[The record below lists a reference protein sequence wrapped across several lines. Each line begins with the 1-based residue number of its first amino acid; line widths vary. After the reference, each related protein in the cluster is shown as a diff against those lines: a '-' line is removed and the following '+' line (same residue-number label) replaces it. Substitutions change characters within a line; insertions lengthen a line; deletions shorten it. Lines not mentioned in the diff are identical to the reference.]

1 MLEHKQIKRI
11 FEGALMAAEGEPLSL
26 PRLKQI
32 LPDNDL
38 ENKELREIINELAED
53 YRGHGIEL
61 KEVAS
66 GFRFQVCADLSQWV
80 SKLWEERV
88 PRYSRALL
96 ETLAL
101 IAYRQPITRAEIE
114 DVRGVSLSSNIIRTL
129 FERQWIKVAG
139 HKDVPGKPALLVT
152 TNEFLD
158 YFNLKSIKELPTLKE
173 LSDLDQAAL
182 QLELSLNSENRED

>member
-11 FEGALMAAEGEPLSL
+11 LKGALMAAEGEPLSL
-26 PRLKQI
+26 GRFKQI
-32 LPDNDL
+32 LSDNDI
-38 ENKELREIINELAED
+38 ENKELKETLNELTED
-53 YRGHGIEL
+53 YRGRGIEL

-80 SKLWEERV
+80 SKLWEERA
-88 PRYSRALL
+88 PRYTRALL

-114 DVRGVSLSSNIIRTL
+114 NVRGVSLSSNIIRTL

-158 YFNLKSIKELPTLKE
+158 HFNLKSIKELPILKE
-173 LSDLDQAAL
+173 LSDIDQAAL
-182 QLELSLNSENRED
+182 QLELNLDSETSN

>member
-11 FEGALMAAEGEPLSL
+11 FEGALMAAEGEPLPLS
-26 PRLKQI
+26 RLKQI
-32 LPDNDL
+32 MPDNDI
-38 ENKELREIINELAED
+38 ENNELREIINELVGD

-66 GFRFQVCADLSQWV
+66 GFRFQVCADLCQWI
-80 SKLWEERV
+80 SKLWEERA

-139 HKDVPGKPALLVT
+139 HKDMPGKPALLVT

-182 QLELSLNSENRED
+182 QLELSLNSETRED

>member
-11 FEGALMAAEGEPLSL
+11 FEGALMAAEGEPLSI

-32 LPDNDL
+32 LSDNDI
-38 ENKELREIINELAED
+38 ENKGLREILNELIED

-80 SKLWEERV
+80 SKLWEERA

-173 LSDLDQAAL
+173 LSDLDQAAV
-182 QLELSLNSENRED
+182 QLELSLNSESRED

>member
-11 FEGALMAAEGEPLSL
+11 LEGALMAAEGEPLSL
-26 PRLKQI
+26 RRFKQI
-32 LPDNDL
+32 LSDNDI
-38 ENKELREIINELAED
+38 ENNGLKETLNELAED
-53 YRGHGIEL
+53 YRGRGIEL

-66 GFRFQVCADLSQWV
+66 GFRFQVCVDLNQWV
-80 SKLWEERV
+80 SKLWEERA

-129 FERQWIKVAG
+129 FERQWIRVAG

-158 YFNLKSIKELPTLKE
+158 HFNLKSIKELPILKE
-173 LSDLDQAAL
+173 LSDIDQAAL
-182 QLELSLNSENRED
+182 QLELNLDSETSN

>member
-11 FEGALMAAEGEPLSL
+11 LEGALMAAEGEPLSL
-26 PRLKQI
+26 RRFKQI
-32 LPDNDL
+32 LSDNDI
-38 ENKELREIINELAED
+38 ENNGLKETLNELAED
-53 YRGHGIEL
+53 YRGRGIEL

-80 SKLWEERV
+80 SKLWEERA

-101 IAYRQPITRAEIE
+101 IDYRQPITRAEIE

-158 YFNLKSIKELPTLKE
+158 HFNLKSIKELPILKE
-173 LSDLDQAAL
+173 LSDIDQAAL
-182 QLELSLNSENRED
+182 QLELNLDSETSN